1 MIFENMFI
9 SLLTLEKNLM
19 IIDTIQT
26 FRISYTKYS

>member
-9 SLLTLEKNLM
+9 SLLTLEKTQM

-26 FRISYTKYS
+26 FRISYTQYS